1 MKDVFIYDAVRT
13 PRGKGRKDGALH
25 EVSALNLATTVL
37 NEIKNRNELDGHAVE
52 DVILGNVTQV
62 GEQGACL
69 ARTAV
74 LASDLD
80 EAIPGLAINRFCAS
94 GLEAVNLASNQVAGG
109 AGSGIGL
116 AAFGQSPNASWLHDV
131 FVEKLSL
138 HHAGSAGDCGRARGA
153 AAKDVMG

>member
-74 LASDLD
+74 F
-80 EAIPGLAINRFCAS
+80 GL
-94 GLEAVNLASNQVAGG
+94 
-109 AGSGIGL
+109 
-116 AAFGQSPNASWLHDV
+116 
-131 FVEKLSL
+131 
-138 HHAGSAGDCGRARGA
+138 
-153 AAKDVMG
+153 

>member
-74 LASDLD
+74 LASELD

-94 GLEAVNLASNQVAGG
+94 GPSSRVAVTGG
-109 AGSGIGL
+109 STMHQCWANPRDQIQRVLGNRDIHNRSYPRL
-116 AAFGQSPNASWLHDV
+116 
-131 FVEKLSL
+131 
-138 HHAGSAGDCGRARGA
+138 
-153 AAKDVMG
+153 

>member
-37 NEIKNRNELDGHAVE
+37 NEIKNRNALDGHAVE

-109 AGSGIGL
+109 
-116 AAFGQSPNASWLHDV
+116 
-131 FVEKLSL
+131 
-138 HHAGSAGDCGRARGA
+138 
-153 AAKDVMG
+153 

>member
-1 MKDVFIYDAVRT
+1 MNDVFIYDALRT

-62 GEQGACL
+62 GEKGPVWR
-69 ARTAV
+69 ARPFWP
-74 LASDLD
+74 LDLD

-94 GLEAVNLASNQVAGG
+94 G
-109 AGSGIGL
+109 
-116 AAFGQSPNASWLHDV
+116 
-131 FVEKLSL
+131 
-138 HHAGSAGDCGRARGA
+138 
-153 AAKDVMG
+153 